1 MTLILQ
7 NDPKNPKFNFLKN
20 MDDPYRPYYD
30 AQLAEARSAKL
41 AGDEKA
47 EVAVEAS
54 LVKEMPKKE
63 SENEFQKLL
72 REEIFGR

>member
-1 MTLILQ
+1 LQ

-20 MDDPYRPYYD
+20 LDDPYRPYYD
-30 AQLAEARSAKL
+30 VQLVEARSAKL
-41 AGDEKA
+41 VGDEQS
-47 EVAVEAS
+47 EVAVEAA
-54 LVKEMPKKE
+54 LVKEMPKRD

>member
-1 MTLILQ
+1 LQ

-20 MDDPYRPYYD
+20 LDDPYRPYYD
-30 AQLAEARSAKL
+30 AQLVEARSAKL
-41 AGDEKA
+41 VGDEQS
-47 EVAVEAS
+47 EVAVEAA
-54 LVKEMPKKE
+54 LVKEMPKRD